1 MPRPSAAGSN
11 HAPSVWKSLIRGV
24 VRLAVGMVA
33 LALLMV
39 ALLMGLVLALG
50 LVAWALLR
58 GRRPARGVFTAAF
71 RRARPRCTRAEGP
84 VIDIESREV
93 PEPRAA
99 NARAS
104 DDRR

>member
-39 ALLMGLVLALG
+39 ALLIGLVLALG
-50 LVAWALLR
+50 LMA
-58 GRRPARGVFTAAF
+58 
-71 RRARPRCTRAEGP
+71 
-84 VIDIESREV
+84 
-93 PEPRAA
+93 
-99 NARAS
+99 
-104 DDRR
+104 